1 MGRIRD
7 SANVLGLL
15 VLQNSAVPILYK
27 IMQRT
32 SAEEPHACTLLLCAE
47 CLKLVC
53 SLLAWGMGPKDGDQR
68 VSLQRVIALVPI
80 AATYGVQNK
89 LILLAISTL
98 DAHVFQLLS
107 NTKLLAAGV
116 TGAVVFRRMPSPQQ
130 WVALV
135 LLTAGAAL
143 VNMQGTACADGTV
156 SATGV
161 SAVLASAVLSG
172 AIGTYTELML
182 KHNAMH
188 MWLQSAVV
196 AGMSAL
202 MFVGAH
208 VAEGVSLQAVARLPP
223 AAVAVIVNNAVGGL
237 VVVAVLKRTDNVTK
251 GYAVTCALLLTTG
264 LSRLLLSTPL
274 TPVFGVA
281 LVVVACSLYLNAN
294 ACEQKT

>member
-7 SANVLGLL
+7 SASILGLL

-32 SAEEPHACTLLLCAE
+32 SEAEPHACTLLLCAE

-53 SLLAWGMGPKDGDQR
+53 SLLAYSTGTKDGGQS
-68 VSLQRVIALVPI
+68 VSLQRVAALVPI

-89 LILLAISTL
+89 LLLVAISTL

-116 TGAVVFRRMPSPQQ
+116 VGALVFKRVPSSQQ

-135 LLTAGAAL
+135 LLSAGAAL
-143 VNMQGTACADGTV
+143 VNMQGAACTDGTV

-161 SAVLASAVLSG
+161 SAVLACAVLSG

-182 KHNAMH
+182 KHNAMN

-196 AGMSAL
+196 AGVSAVL
-202 MFVGAH
+202 FSAAH
-208 VAEGVSLQAVARLPP
+208 VAEGVSLKNVMQLPL
-223 AAVAVIVNNAVGGL
+223 AAVAVVINNAVGGL

-251 GYAVTCALLLTTG
+251 GYAVTCALLLTTA
-264 LSRLLLSTPL
+264 LSRFLLSTPL

-281 LVVVACSLYLNAN
+281 LVVVACSLYLNVSAPV
-294 ACEQKT
+294 Q